1 MGLPASPGAATGQ
14 IVFTAE
20 EAKVQSEQ
28 GKKVILMRPETSP
41 EDIEG
46 MIASEAIVTT
56 HGGMTSHAAVVARGM
71 GKCCVTGCSDLEIN
85 TSAKTVYYGDQ
96 TLHEG
101 DMVSVDGSEGDIY
114 LGEIKTVNAEHS
126 ESFNQF
132 MEWSEKTARL
142 KVRMNAET
150 PQDIKVGYQ
159 FGAKGI
165 GLVRTEHMFFGAER
179 LVEMRRFIL
188 SSSREDRL
196 EALNHI
202 KQYQVEDFKEIFKL
216 SGEHPTIV
224 RLLDPP
230 LHEFLPHSEE
240 DIANVAKQLNIPK
253 ETLDKRIV
261 DLNEVNPML
270 GHRGC
275 RLAITYPELYEMQVE
290 AIIESVFK
298 LKEEGIQCKPEIMI
312 PLVST
317 VEEFTTLKEN
327 LVKTIDQLENNIR
340 KA

>member
-1 MGLPASPGAATGQ
+1 MKVLLLKSNEKVEVKSIDQLLHPNFDESSLKEATVVSKMGLPASPGAATGQ

-20 EAKVQSEQ
+20 EAKAQSDQ
-28 GKKVILMRPETSP
+28 GKSDLDETRNVSQ
-41 EDIEG
+41 DIEG

-85 TSAKTVYYGDQ
+85 TSAKTVYYGNQ

-202 KQYQVEDFKEIFKL
+202 KQYQVEDFKEIL
-216 SGEHPTIV
+216 NYREHPTIV

-275 RLAITYPELYEMQVE
+275 RLAITY
-290 AIIESVFK
+290 
-298 LKEEGIQCKPEIMI
+298 
-312 PLVST
+312 
-317 VEEFTTLKEN
+317 
-327 LVKTIDQLENNIR
+327 LEVI
-340 KA
+340 

>member
-1 MGLPASPGAATGQ
+1 MKVLLLKRSNEKVEVKSIDQLLHPNFDESSLKEATVVSKMGLPASPGAATGQ

-132 MEWSEKTARL
+132 MEWSEK
-142 KVRMNAET
+142 
-150 PQDIKVGYQ
+150 Q
-159 FGAKGI
+159 
-165 GLVRTEHMFFGAER
+165 LV
-179 LVEMRRFIL
+179 
-188 SSSREDRL
+188 
-196 EALNHI
+196 
-202 KQYQVEDFKEIFKL
+202 
-216 SGEHPTIV
+216 
-224 RLLDPP
+224 
-230 LHEFLPHSEE
+230 
-240 DIANVAKQLNIPK
+240 
-253 ETLDKRIV
+253 
-261 DLNEVNPML
+261 
-270 GHRGC
+270 
-275 RLAITYPELYEMQVE
+275 
-290 AIIESVFK
+290 
-298 LKEEGIQCKPEIMI
+298 
-312 PLVST
+312 
-317 VEEFTTLKEN
+317 
-327 LVKTIDQLENNIR
+327 
-340 KA
+340 